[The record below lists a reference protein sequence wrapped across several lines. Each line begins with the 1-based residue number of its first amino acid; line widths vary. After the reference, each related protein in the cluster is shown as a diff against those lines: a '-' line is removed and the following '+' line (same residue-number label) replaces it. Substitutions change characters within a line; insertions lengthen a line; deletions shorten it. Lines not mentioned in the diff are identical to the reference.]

1 MSDSKQSE
9 VTSFI
14 QTKSFKIAEKGASVA
29 CYHCG
34 EHCDDTTIAAGDKV
48 FCCNGCRWVYQLL
61 ADNDMTDYYA
71 FTEEGRI
78 TPAASKDVRFE
89 YLDNPVI
96 QEKIIQFR
104 QNNIARVTLFLPQIH
119 CSACIWLLE
128 NLGKLDRGVLNA
140 QVNFLRKE
148 AAITFDETK
157 TSLRAVAELLAAI
170 GYTPDFSQTE
180 AGRPRHMVVE
190 RSLYIK
196 LGIAAFCFGNIMLIA
211 LPEYLSGGTL
221 DADFRTFFGYLS
233 IALSVPA
240 LYSVSDYFKSAAT
253 SIRQKI
259 ITMDVPIAIGISTLI
274 LRSIYEIITA
284 TGSGY
289 LDSLAGLAFFLLL
302 GKVFQKKTFHSLS
315 FERDYRSYFP
325 IAVIRKEGSQEKNIP
340 IEDIRI
346 GDQLLIRHHE
356 LIPSDSVLLS
366 DEALIDYSFVTGES
380 APVRV
385 AKNERLY
392 AGGKQTGG
400 LIEIEVVKDVSQSYL
415 TQLWNQDVFVRHSS
429 RITTISEKVA
439 HYFTLSI
446 FAIAS
451 FTAIFWLIYEPSLAA
466 NVFTSVL
473 IVSCG
478 CGLPLSVPFTFGTT
492 LRVFASN
499 KFFLKNEKVVE
510 RLAVIDTI
518 VFDKTGTLT
527 LAQTGTL
534 RYEGASLTEEAQS
547 LIKSLA
553 RQSTHPMSRRIFE
566 SLAEAELQP
575 VENFVE
581 VQGGGVQA
589 TIQNKLI
596 QIGSYR
602 WINGGDGIK
611 SLATETGTRV
621 FVAIDRAVKGWFAIG
636 SEYRQGV
643 KELAE
648 SLPSSMKV
656 AILSGDNDREK
667 HSLQELFGTRAEMRF
682 DQLPIDKLNYVRQLQ
697 TAGQHVMMIGDGLN
711 DAGALKQS
719 DVGIA
724 ITENTASFTPSSDA
738 IMETSQLKTLPRFIA
753 FAKRSKKIVYAA
765 FALTLTYNFIA
776 LSFAVQGLLAPVI
789 AAVIMPISAISV
801 VSFTVLAVTWS
812 AKKIKLNPMNTVES
826 AVINHAD

>member
-1 MSDSKQSE
+1 MSDRKQSE
-9 VTSFI
+9 VISIT
-14 QTKSFKIAEKGASVA
+14 QTDVTEVGVKDSTVA
-29 CYHCG
+29 CFHCG
-34 EHCDDTTIAAGDKV
+34 ERCEDSTIAVADKI

-78 TPAASKDVRFE
+78 TPIASKDVRFE
-89 YLDNPVI
+89 YLDNPTI
-96 QEKIIQFR
+96 LEKIIQFR
-104 QNNIARVTLFLPQIH
+104 QDNFARVTLFLPQIH

-128 NLGKLDRGVLNA
+128 NLTKLDLGILNS

-148 AAITFDETK
+148 VSLTFDETK

-180 AGRPRHMVVE
+180 NDRPNRAVVE

-221 DADFRTFFGYLS
+221 DADFRAFFGYLS
-233 IALSVPA
+233 IALSVPV
-240 LYSVSDYFKSAAT
+240 LYSISDYFKSAIT
-253 SIRQKI
+253 SIRQKV

-302 GKVFQKKTFHSLS
+302 GKIFQKKTFHSLS
-315 FERDYRSYFP
+315 FERNYRSYFP
-325 IAVIRKEGSQEKNIP
+325 IAVIRKEPSSEKSVP
-340 IEDIRI
+340 IDDIRI
-346 GDQLLIRHHE
+346 GDKLLIRHHE
-356 LIPSDSVLLS
+356 LIPADSILLS

-385 AKNERLY
+385 TKNERLF

-400 LIEIEVVKDVSQSYL
+400 LIEIEVIKDVSQSYL
-415 TQLWNQDVFVRHSS
+415 TQLWNQDIFIRHTS

-439 HYFTLSI
+439 HYFTFSI
-446 FAIAS
+446 LAIALL
-451 FTAIFWLIYEPSLAA
+451 TAIFWIIYEPSLAA

-499 KFFLKNEKVVE
+499 KLFLKNEKVVE
-510 RLAVIDTI
+510 RLATVDTM

-527 LAQTGTL
+527 LTQTGTL
-534 RYEGASLTEEAQS
+534 KYEGVALTHEEQS
-547 LIKSLA
+547 LVKSLA

-566 SLAEAELQP
+566 SLSEVELQP
-575 VENFVE
+575 IENFE
-581 VQGGGVQA
+581 EIQGCGVQA
-589 TIQNKLI
+589 KIQNKLI

-602 WINGGDGIK
+602 WISGSNEMK
-611 SLATETGTRV
+611 SHATDAGTRV
-621 FVAIDRAVKGWFAIG
+621 FVAINYIVKGWFSIG
-636 SEYRQGV
+636 SEYRQGA
-643 KELAE
+643 KELAV
-648 SLPSSMKV
+648 SLPASIRV
-656 AILSGDNDREK
+656 VILSGDNDRESE
-667 HSLQELFGTRAEMRF
+667 SLKELFGHRAEMKF
-682 DQLPIDKLNYVRQLQ
+682 NQLPIDKLNYVRQLQ
-697 TAGQHVMMIGDGLN
+697 AEGHHVMMIGDGLN

-738 IMETSQLKTLPRFIA
+738 IMETSQLKTLLRFITL
-753 FAKRSKKIVYAA
+753 AKRSKKIVYAA

-812 AKKIKLNPMNTVES
+812 AKKNKLNSMDAVES
-826 AVINHAD
+826 SVVNHTN